1 LETVL
6 TKINEEIYTFAKEVN
21 EMPMTFALTLV
32 SLLSLI
38 SIGGNDMTQIPGY
51 TYGSPTLP
59 KAPISMAEFER
70 LKKVVLFTDEDVK
83 YLRLSHEVLKDQ
95 VEDILDVW
103 YGFVGSHD
111 FLVYYFSDKDDG
123 KPIGDYLGAVRKRF
137 GQWILDTAQANYDEK
152 WLAYQFE
159 IGRRHHRSGK
169 NKTDKVN
176 SVENVSQ
183 RYLVAFIVPI
193 TTTLKPFLAKKGHK
207 AEEVEKMYLAWL
219 KSVTLQV
226 AIWSYPYVR
235 DGDW

>member
-1 LETVL
+1 MLL
-6 TKINEEIYTFAKEVN
+6 MNEILFAY
-21 EMPMTFALTLV
+21 V
-32 SLLSLI
+32 SQS
-38 SIGGNDMTQIPGY
+38 GTPQIPGY
-51 TYGSPTLP
+51 TYGTEAVPP
-59 KAPISMAEFER
+59 APISMDEFAK
-70 LKKVVLFTDEDVK
+70 LKQAVLFTDEDVR
-83 YLRLSHEVLKDQ
+83 YLKMSADVLKDQ

-111 FLVYYFSDKDDG
+111 FLLYYFTDKESG
-123 KPIGDYLGAVRKRF
+123 QPNGDYLTSVRKRF
-137 GQWILDTAQANYDEK
+137 GQWILDTANANYDEK

-176 SVENVSQ
+176 SVDNISH

-193 TTTLKPFLAKKGHK
+193 TTTLKPFLAKKGHN
-207 AEEVEKMYLAWL
+207 EEDVEKMYLAWL

-226 AIWSYPYVR
+226 AIWSHPYVR